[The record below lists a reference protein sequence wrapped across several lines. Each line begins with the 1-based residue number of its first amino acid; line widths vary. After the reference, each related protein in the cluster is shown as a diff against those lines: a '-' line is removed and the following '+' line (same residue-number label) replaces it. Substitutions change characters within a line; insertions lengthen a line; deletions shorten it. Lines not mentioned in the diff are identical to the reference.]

1 MARVMVIYTHPGQ
14 RFSRANVAMA
24 KAAAG
29 VDDITF
35 VDLYAEYPRHDIN
48 VEKEQARL
56 LAHDVIVF
64 QFPVFWYSSPSL
76 LKEWQDLVLQYGFA
90 YGHDGKA
97 LVGKTLMLAVTA
109 GGPEDAYRKGGYQQ
123 HALRD
128 FLVPFQQTAGLCGMK
143 FAPPFALYGALGAKP
158 EEEIATHASAY
169 AALLTAIRDDA
180 CDLEDDGKAVV
191 QASTLSKR
199 IKG

>member
-1 MARVMVIYTHPGQ
+1 MT
-14 RFSRANVAMA
+14 
-24 KAAAG
+24 KAASDIEG
-29 VDDITF
+29 ITF

-56 LAHDVIVF
+56 VAHDVILF

-76 LKEWQDLVLQYGFA
+76 LKEWQDLALQYGFA

-97 LVGKTLMLAVTA
+97 LEGKTLMLAVTA

-143 FAPPFALYGALGAKP
+143 FAPPFALYGALGAK
-158 EEEIATHASAY
+158 EDQEIASHASAY
-169 AALLTAIRDDA
+169 ATLLAAIRDDA
-180 CDLEDDGKAVV
+180 FDLLEDDSAVV
-191 QASTLSKR
+191 QASTLSTR
-199 IKG
+199 MKG